1 MKKLIIASIVAGG
14 LGGTALGFAAT
25 EAGVAHHRW
34 VNDHAPH
41 ATAPKADTTV
51 HQSR

>member
-14 LGGTALGFAAT
+14 LGGTLGYSV